1 MSRRPSGE
9 DSASGGII
17 PGGITS
23 RWAGSPA
30 SNQPVNHTL
39 AGGRSRMSYLH
50 AVPVRNAAGLLLAAV
65 ALVGAGAPAPAHRA
79 PGDPVAVSA
88 KLSEWKVDLSE
99 HTITAGTVTFTIANV
114 GSIPHAFEVE
124 GQGIEQETAV
134 IPPGSSTT
142 LTLALKPGMYEVYC
156 PVGEDSHKKLGMETH
171 LKVVAS
177 GYDASE
183 TSESHEQAARLQAI
197 RVTGGGPVI
206 QILPGPFPF
215 PDSAAPILKAFGDER
230 EGLESQVKNGPY
242 SNNVTPISGTFT
254 FNAWDKGATR
264 DSVDGTAEFVTQ
276 DGARWK
282 LVMDRVQTKDVPHHP
297 RFGGVIMGLY
307 YHGVTQVHTPLVPTI
322 NSAVALWAFAH
333 LYKNDAL
340 VTDNAMVHVMLLS
353 RTRRDGDFALE
364 CWNCS
369 KNKIE
374 ELQLQILPGPGEPK
388 FDAPGGFLFVNW
400 EKSSSSK
407 PAS

>member
-1 MSRRPSGE
+1 MTHMHAMPSR
-9 DSASGGII
+9 DV
-17 PGGITS
+17 
-23 RWAGSPA
+23 AG
-30 SNQPVNHTL
+30 V
-39 AGGRSRMSYLH
+39 
-50 AVPVRNAAGLLLAAV
+50 LLAAV
-65 ALVGAGAPAPAHRA
+65 ALAGTPAHRA
-79 PGDPVAVSA
+79 PADPVAVRA
-88 KLSEWKVDLSE
+88 RLSEWKVELSQ
-99 HTITAGTVTFTIANV
+99 HTITAGPATFTIANV

-134 IPPGSSTT
+134 IQPGASAT
-142 LTLALKPGMYEVYC
+142 LTLTLKPGTYEVYC
-156 PVGEDSHKKLGMETH
+156 PVGEDSHKKLGMETD
-171 LKVVAS
+171 LKVVGTKGASAS
-177 GYDASE
+177 GYGDSE
-183 TSESHEQAARLQAI
+183 MGGGGSQMGEMTDSHAKTANVQAI

-215 PDSAAPILKAFGDER
+215 PDSAAPILKQFGDER

-242 SNNVTPISGTFT
+242 SNNVTPIAGTFS
-254 FNAWDKGATR
+254 FSAWDKGAVR
-264 DSVDGTAEFVTQ
+264 DSVDGVAEFTSQ

-322 NSAVALWAFAH
+322 NSAVALWAFGH

-353 RTRRDGDFALE
+353 RTRRDGDYALA
-364 CWNCS
+364 CWDCS

-400 EKSSSSK
+400 EQSSSR
-407 PAS
+407 

>member
-1 MSRRPSGE
+1 M
-9 DSASGGII
+9 
-17 PGGITS
+17 
-23 RWAGSPA
+23 
-30 SNQPVNHTL
+30 TL
-39 AGGRSRMSYLH
+39 TH
-50 AVPVRNAAGLLLAAV
+50 AVPSRNVTGALVAAV
-65 ALVGAGAPAPAHRA
+65 ALATAAARRA
-79 PGDPVAVSA
+79 PGGPIAVTA
-88 KLSEWKVDLSE
+88 KLSEWKVELSE
-99 HTITAGTVTFTIANV
+99 ATIAAGSVSFTITNA

-124 GQGIEQETAV
+124 GQGIERETEL
-134 IPPGSSTT
+134 IQPGSVTT
-142 LTLALKPGMYEVYC
+142 LTLTLKAGTYEVYC

-183 TSESHEQAARLQAI
+183 ASESHEQPERSRAI

-254 FNAWDKGATR
+254 FSAWDKGATR

-297 RFGGVIMGLY
+297 RFGGVIMGLF

-322 NSAVALWAFAH
+322 NSAVALWAFGH

-400 EKSSSSK
+400 EKSSSRK